1 MILLCVLIDE
11 TLFIVSDKLHQHF
24 ESSLPLVFLCLGAF
38 FLNIQ
43 LVIMSAGQRILILEA
58 LLVKV
63 LFRCTIARIWGLAE
77 RSCFR
82 KTLLWVLSLSLSV
95 RERCVFN
102 IKERKS
108 NKHFYWYDNFSV
120 SGSSRTTLI
129 SSSKRPDRIGTTV
142 VANVGFC
149 EGRKL
154 EFLRGKTL
162 NRGPRS
168 IKKLLKIVD
177 CKYVNRPQPIRSYF
191 GKRWSSAN
199 ALNWLIQATDFPG
212 EFHIIWITHTHAYV
226 PSVLVQIKTTYYK

>member
-1 MILLCVLIDE
+1 MILLSVLIDE

-24 ESSLPLVFLCLGAF
+24 ESSLPLVFLRLGAF
-38 FLNIQ
+38 FFNIQ
-43 LVIMSAGQRILILEA
+43 LVIMSAGQRIPILEA

-102 IKERKS
+102 IKETKS

-162 NRGPRS
+162 NRGREA
-168 IKKLLKIVD
+168 LR
-177 CKYVNRPQPIRSYF
+177 N
-191 GKRWSSAN
+191 SSR
-199 ALNWLIQATDFPG
+199 
-212 EFHIIWITHTHAYV
+212 
-226 PSVLVQIKTTYYK
+226 

>member
-1 MILLCVLIDE
+1 MILLSVLIDE

-24 ESSLPLVFLCLGAF
+24 ESSLPLVF
-38 FLNIQ
+38 
-43 LVIMSAGQRILILEA
+43 V
-58 LLVKV
+58 
-63 LFRCTIARIWGLAE
+63 FRCVFFKYTASNNVSRATYSDS
-77 RSCFR
+77 RSSFGKGSFPLHDSSNLRTCWAIVFQ
-82 KTLLWVLSLSLSV
+82 KNASVCTLSLSLSV

-154 EFLRGKTL
+154 EFLRGKTV
-162 NRGPRS
+162 NRGREA
-168 IKKLLKIVD
+168 LR
-177 CKYVNRPQPIRSYF
+177 N
-191 GKRWSSAN
+191 SSR
-199 ALNWLIQATDFPG
+199 
-212 EFHIIWITHTHAYV
+212 
-226 PSVLVQIKTTYYK
+226 